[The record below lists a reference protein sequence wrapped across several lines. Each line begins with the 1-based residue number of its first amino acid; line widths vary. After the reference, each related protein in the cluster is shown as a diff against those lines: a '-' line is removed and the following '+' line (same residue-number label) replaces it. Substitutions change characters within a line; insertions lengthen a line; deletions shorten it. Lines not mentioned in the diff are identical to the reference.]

1 MNSLLLF
8 IAYLIV
14 SNPIAFTL
22 SQSIVGG
29 NDIANLILR
38 TVILVLFLRLF
49 PYKSYDTLS
58 KNATVL
64 KKYRMMNNI
73 LR

>member
-49 PYKSYDTLS
+49 PYKSYDTLQ
-58 KNATVL
+58 KNYAAV